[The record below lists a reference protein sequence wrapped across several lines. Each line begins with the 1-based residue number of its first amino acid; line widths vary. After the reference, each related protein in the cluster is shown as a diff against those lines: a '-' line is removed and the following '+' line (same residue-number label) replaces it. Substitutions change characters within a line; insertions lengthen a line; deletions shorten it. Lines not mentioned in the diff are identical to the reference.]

1 MLASYEVQFEHL
13 EEGVAVLRCKLDR
26 EVQIFLGVF
35 KLEIA
40 IVLVVSHRDAGSLAP
55 DLT

>member
-1 MLASYEVQFEHL
+1 MLARYEVQFEHL

-40 IVLVVSHRDAGSLAP
+40 IILVVSHRDAGSLTP